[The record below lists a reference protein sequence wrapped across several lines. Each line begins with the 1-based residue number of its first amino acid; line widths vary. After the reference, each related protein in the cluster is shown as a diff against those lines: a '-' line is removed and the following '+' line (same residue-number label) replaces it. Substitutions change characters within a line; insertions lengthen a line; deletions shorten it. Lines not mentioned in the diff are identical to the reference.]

1 MDRRQSYLFIGE
13 FCLLKYHICWLRE
26 QCVLDCSSSIEL
38 SDITATS
45 FQVNKDTSL
54 QVNQDTSLQ
63 VSSTNSLQVYTDVCH
78 NHHNVQRKLAKCK
91 IFILESKKLFYTH

>member
-1 MDRRQSYLFIGE
+1 MFNGK

-54 QVNQDTSLQ
+54 QVN
-63 VSSTNSLQVYTDVCH
+63 STNSLQVYTDICH
-78 NHHNVQRKLAKCK
+78 NHHNVQKKLTKCK

>member
-1 MDRRQSYLFIGE
+1 MFNGK
-13 FCLLKYHICWLRE
+13 FCLLKYHVDWLRE

-54 QVNQDTSLQ
+54 QVN
-63 VSSTNSLQVYTDVCH
+63 STNSLQVYTDICH
-78 NHHNVQRKLAKCK
+78 NHHNVQKKLAKCR
-91 IFILESKKLFYTH
+91 ILILESKKLFYTH

>member
-1 MDRRQSYLFIGE
+1 MDRGQSYLFNGE
-13 FCLLKYHICWLRE
+13 FCLLKYHVDWLRE

-54 QVNQDTSLQ
+54 QVN
-63 VSSTNSLQVYTDVCH
+63 STNSLQVYTDICH
-78 NHHNVQRKLAKCK
+78 NHHNVQKKLAKCK

>member
-1 MDRRQSYLFIGE
+1 MDRGQSYLFNGK
-13 FCLLKYHICWLRE
+13 FCLLKYHVDWLRE

-54 QVNQDTSLQ
+54 QVN
-63 VSSTNSLQVYTDVCH
+63 STNSLQVYTDICH
-78 NHHNVQRKLAKCK
+78 NHHNVQKKLAKCR
-91 IFILESKKLFYTH
+91 ILILESKKLFYTH

>member
-1 MDRRQSYLFIGE
+1 MFNGE
-13 FCLLKYHICWLRE
+13 FCLLKYHVDWLRE

-54 QVNQDTSLQ
+54 QVN
-63 VSSTNSLQVYTDVCH
+63 STNSLQVYTDICH
-78 NHHNVQRKLAKCK
+78 NHHNVQKKLAKCK

>member
-1 MDRRQSYLFIGE
+1 MNRGQSYLFNGK
-13 FCLLKYHICWLRE
+13 FCLLKYHVDWLRE

-54 QVNQDTSLQ
+54 QVN
-63 VSSTNSLQVYTDVCH
+63 STNSLQVYTDICH
-78 NHHNVQRKLAKCK
+78 NHHNVQKKLAKCR
-91 IFILESKKLFYTH
+91 ILILESKKLFYTH

>member
-1 MDRRQSYLFIGE
+1 MDRGQSYLFNGK
-13 FCLLKYHICWLRE
+13 FCLLKYHVDWLRE

-54 QVNQDTSLQ
+54 QVN
-63 VSSTNSLQVYTDVCH
+63 STNSLQVYTDICH
-78 NHHNVQRKLAKCK
+78 NHHNVQKKLAKCK
-91 IFILESKKLFYTH
+91 IFILESKKLSYTH